1 MAKKSSKVARGI
13 VIAAAASMMWGISG
27 TCLQFISQ
35 NQNIPENWF
44 LSARTLG
51 AGLILLLISLIMYRG
66 KVFHVFKSWKNIG
79 WLFAYAILGL
89 MANLFTF
96 YKSIQFGGN
105 AEAATI
111 LQYLSPLFIVLG
123 TVIFRRQMPYKSDV
137 FAFIIALAGVFLA
150 LTKGDFSQLSIST
163 SSLVWGLGSGLT
175 AAFYVVLP
183 RNIVKDPD
191 NPPLVVLGWGT
202 LIAGFFFNLHQPVWV
217 GTPKI
222 TGTLIASM
230 LTVIFLGTIIP
241 FGLLLYATH
250 YAPSDVIS
258 IMDAVQPITTSILSI
273 IFFKMGMNW
282 IEVVGIVLVIIG
294 VYILQRGRKNIENSE
309 ENFRA
314 DV

>member
-1 MAKKSSKVARGI
+1 MAKNSSKIAKGI
-13 VIAAAASMMWGISG
+13 IIAAIASMMWGISG
-27 TCLQFISQ
+27 TVLQFISQ
-35 NQNIPENWF
+35 NQNIPESWF

-51 AGLILLLISLIMYRG
+51 AGIFLMIISSIMYRG
-66 KVFHVFKSWKNIG
+66 KIFHVFKSWKNVC
-79 WLFAYAILGL
+79 WLFAYAVLGL

-105 AEAATI
+105 ASAATI

-123 TVIFRRQMPYKSDV
+123 TIIFKRQMPYKTDV
-137 FAFIIALAGVFLA
+137 FAFIIALVGVFLA
-150 LTKGDFSQLSIST
+150 LTKGDFSELSITT
-163 SSLVWGLGSGLT
+163 SSLMWGLGSGLT

-183 RNIVKDPD
+183 RNIVKDPE

-217 GTPKI
+217 GTP
-222 TGTLIASM
+222 TVTPTLIASM

-258 IMDAVQPITTSILSI
+258 IMDAVQPITTSILSVI
-273 IFFKMGMNW
+273 CFKMMVSG
-282 IEVVGIVLVIIG
+282 IEVIGIILVIIS
-294 VYILQRGRKNIENSE
+294 VYILQKGRKNIESA
-309 ENFRA
+309 ENTHI
-314 DV
+314 DI